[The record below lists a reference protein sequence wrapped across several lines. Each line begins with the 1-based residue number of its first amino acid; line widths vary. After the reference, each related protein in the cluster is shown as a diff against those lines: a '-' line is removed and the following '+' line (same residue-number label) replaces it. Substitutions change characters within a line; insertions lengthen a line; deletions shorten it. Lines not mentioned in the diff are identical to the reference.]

1 MMKQINPVTQYEVEE
16 GVAVITLDY
25 PPVNALSVAIM
36 EGLYDA
42 FDLALGDGAVTAI
55 VLTCAGRTFIAGAD
69 IKNINNA
76 EVRPRIDFFELQERI
91 EASAKP
97 SVAAIHG
104 TALGGGLEVAMTLSY
119 RVAVP
124 SARFGLPEVKLG
136 LLPGGGG
143 TQRLTR
149 LVGARDALD
158 MMTTGEM
165 IDAAEAQHIGLID
178 GIVPEGELREAAVAF
193 ARRTVA
199 ENSAIKRIRDIEA
212 KVAADRGK
220 PEIFAA
226 YRKANAKRLRNLDAA
241 EKIIQTVEAAVNS
254 VTFDEGLLAERTLFQ
269 TVLGSEQNR
278 ALLHNFFAE
287 RQAAK
292 VADLPAG
299 TAVLPIAAIGVVGA
313 GTMGRGIA
321 LVFINAG
328 FPVTLLESNAGALEK
343 AVSLMRASY
352 DGQIKRGKI
361 TAAEVGSR
369 MALLRPTTEFADLAE
384 ADLVIEAIFED
395 MAAKEALFRQLS
407 GLVKSSAILATNTS
421 YLSIDAMAEAS
432 GRPGQ
437 VIGMH
442 FFSPAHIM
450 KLLEVVRGER
460 TSPEVIATVM
470 KLAGRLG
477 KVPVLAREC
486 HGFIGNRMMRMRREA
501 AERLV
506 LAGAE
511 PIQVDAVL
519 EDFGFPMGPFAMSD
533 MAGLDVGWSA
543 AKSTGS
549 TAKEVLCEAG
559 RFGQKNLAGYYDY
572 DEQRNRTPSPVAN
585 GLLRRLA
592 EKLGIAQK
600 QYSAAEVLE
609 LLLFPA
615 INEGARILEEGIA
628 QRASDIDV
636 VWINGYGFP
645 AYRGGPMYW
654 ADQVGLDRVLARV
667 EELHRLYGDWI
678 KPSELLRTLV
688 REGRTFGQAYP

>member
-1 MMKQINPVTQYEVEE
+1 MTQINPVTHY
-16 GVAVITLDY
+16 AVKDGIAIVTTNY
-25 PPVNALSVAIM
+25 PPVNALSVEVI
-36 EGLYDA
+36 EGLFHA
-42 FDLALGDGAVTAI
+42 FDRALGDAAVNAI
-55 VLTCAGRTFIAGAD
+55 VLICDGRTFIAGAD

-76 EVRPRIDFFELQERI
+76 QARPQVDFFELQNRI
-91 EASAKP
+91 ETSAKP

-104 TALGGGLEVAMTLSY
+104 TALGGGLEVAMTLGY

-149 LVGARDALD
+149 LVGAREALD
-158 MMTTGEM
+158 MMTTGQM
-165 IDAAEAQHIGLID
+165 IDAAQAHRIGLID
-178 GIVPEGELREAAVAF
+178 EIVTEGDLRHAAVAF
-193 ARRTVA
+193 ARQIVA
-199 ENSAIKRIRDIEA
+199 QGSPVKRISDIED

-220 PEIFAA
+220 PGLFAD

-241 EKIIQTVEAAVNS
+241 EKIIQAVEAAVNAG
-254 VTFDEGLLAERTLFQ
+254 TFAQGLATERALFQ
-269 TVLGSEQNR
+269 TVCGSDQNK
-278 ALLHNFFAE
+278 ALLHGFFAE
-287 RQAAK
+287 HEAAK
-292 VADLPAG
+292 IADLPRD
-299 TAVLPIAAIGVVGA
+299 TAALPIASAGVIGA

-321 LVFINAG
+321 LVFLNAG
-328 FPVTLLESNAGALEK
+328 LPVTLVETNATALDK
-343 AVSLMRASY
+343 AVSLMRASF

-361 TAAEVGSR
+361 TTAEVDTR
-369 MALLRPTTEFADLAE
+369 MALLRPTTDMADLAG

-395 MAAKEALFRQLS
+395 MAVKQALFQQLA
-407 GLVKSSAILATNTS
+407 GLAKPSAILATNTS
-421 YLSIDAMAEAS
+421 YLSIDAMAQAS
-432 GRPGQ
+432 GRAEQ
-437 VIGMH
+437 FIGMH

-450 KLLEVVRGER
+450 KLLEVVRGTR
-460 TSPEVIATVM
+460 TSAQVIATVM
-470 KLAGRLG
+470 QLAGKLD
-477 KVPVLAREC
+477 KIPVLAREC

-511 PIQVDAVL
+511 PVQVDDVL
-519 EDFGFPMGPFAMSD
+519 QDFGFPMGPFAMSD

-543 AKSTGS
+543 EKSTSS

-559 RFGQKNLAGYYDY
+559 RFGQKNKAGYFDY
-572 DEQRNRTPSPVAN
+572 DDQRNRTPSPVAN
-585 GLLRRLA
+585 ALLKGLA
-592 EKLGIAQK
+592 ERLGIAQQ
-600 QYSAAEVLE
+600 QYDGAQVLE

-654 ADQVGLDRVLARV
+654 ADQVGLDRVLSRV
-667 EELHRLYGDWI
+667 EDLHRQYGDWI
-678 KPSELLRTLV
+678 KPSELLKTLV
-688 REGRTFGQAYP
+688 AEGRTFGQAYP

>member
-1 MMKQINPVTQYEVEE
+1 MTQINPVTHYAVED
-16 GVAVITLDY
+16 GIAIVTTNY
-25 PPVNALSVAIM
+25 PPVNALSVEVI
-36 EGLYDA
+36 EGLFHA
-42 FDLALGDGAVTAI
+42 FDRALGDAAVNAI
-55 VLTCAGRTFIAGAD
+55 VLICDGRTFIAGAD

-76 EVRPRIDFFELQERI
+76 QARPQVDFFELQNRI
-91 EASAKP
+91 ETSAKP

-104 TALGGGLEVAMTLSY
+104 TALGGGLEVAMTLGY

-149 LVGARDALD
+149 LVGAREALD
-158 MMTTGEM
+158 MMTTGQM
-165 IDAAEAQHIGLID
+165 IDAAQAHRIGLID
-178 GIVPEGELREAAVAF
+178 EIVTEGDLRHAAVAF
-193 ARRTVA
+193 ARKIVA
-199 ENSAIKRIRDIEA
+199 QGSPVKRISDIED

-220 PEIFAA
+220 PGLFAD

-241 EKIIQTVEAAVNS
+241 EKIIQAVEAAVNAG
-254 VTFDEGLLAERTLFQ
+254 TFAQGLATERALFQ
-269 TVLGSEQNR
+269 TVCGSDQNK
-278 ALLHNFFAE
+278 ALLHGFFAE
-287 RQAAK
+287 HEAAK
-292 VADLPAG
+292 IADLPRD
-299 TAVLPIAAIGVVGA
+299 TAALPIASAGVIGA

-321 LVFINAG
+321 LVFLNAG
-328 FPVTLLESNAGALEK
+328 LPVTLVETNATALDK
-343 AVSLMRASY
+343 AVSLMRASF

-361 TAAEVGSR
+361 TTAEVDTR
-369 MALLRPTTEFADLAE
+369 MALLRPTTDMADLAG

-395 MAAKEALFRQLS
+395 MAVKQALFQQLA
-407 GLVKSSAILATNTS
+407 GLAKPSAILATNTS
-421 YLSIDAMAEAS
+421 YLSIDAMAQAS
-432 GRPGQ
+432 GRPEQ
-437 VIGMH
+437 FIGMH

-450 KLLEVVRGER
+450 KLLEVVRGTR
-460 TSPEVIATVM
+460 TSAQVIATVM
-470 KLAGRLG
+470 QLAGKLD
-477 KVPVLAREC
+477 KIPVLAREC

-511 PIQVDAVL
+511 PVQVDDVL
-519 EDFGFPMGPFAMSD
+519 QDFGFPMGPFAMSD

-543 AKSTGS
+543 EKSTSS

-559 RFGQKNLAGYYDY
+559 RFGQKNKAGYFDY
-572 DEQRNRTPSPVAN
+572 DDQRNRTPSPVAN
-585 GLLRRLA
+585 ALLKGLA
-592 EKLGIAQK
+592 ERLGIAQQ
-600 QYSAAEVLE
+600 QYDGAQVLE

-654 ADQVGLDRVLARV
+654 ADQVGLDRVLSRV
-667 EELHRLYGDWI
+667 EDLHRQYGDWI
-678 KPSELLRTLV
+678 KPSELLKTLV
-688 REGRTFGQAYP
+688 AEGRTFGQAYP

>member
-1 MMKQINPVTQYEVEE
+1 MTQINPVTHYAVED
-16 GVAVITLDY
+16 GIAIVTTNY
-25 PPVNALSVAIM
+25 PPVNALSVEVI
-36 EGLYDA
+36 EGLFHA
-42 FDLALGDGAVTAI
+42 FDRALGDAAVNAI
-55 VLTCAGRTFIAGAD
+55 VLICDGRTFIAGAD

-76 EVRPRIDFFELQERI
+76 QARPQVDFFELQNRI
-91 EASAKP
+91 ETSAKP

-104 TALGGGLEVAMTLSY
+104 TALGGGLEVAMTLGY

-149 LVGARDALD
+149 LVGAREALD
-158 MMTTGEM
+158 MMTTGQM
-165 IDAAEAQHIGLID
+165 IDAAQAHRIGLID
-178 GIVPEGELREAAVAF
+178 EIVTEGDLRHAAVAF
-193 ARRTVA
+193 ARQIVA
-199 ENSAIKRIRDIEA
+199 QGSPVKRISDIED

-220 PEIFAA
+220 PGLFAD

-241 EKIIQTVEAAVNS
+241 EKIIQAVEAAVNAG
-254 VTFDEGLLAERTLFQ
+254 TFAQGLATERALFQ
-269 TVLGSEQNR
+269 TVCGSDQNK
-278 ALLHNFFAE
+278 ALLHGFFAE
-287 RQAAK
+287 RQAAEI
-292 VADLPAG
+292 ADLPRD
-299 TAVLPIAAIGVVGA
+299 TAALPIASAGVIGA

-321 LVFINAG
+321 LVFLNAG
-328 FPVTLLESNAGALEK
+328 LPVTLVETNATALDK
-343 AVSLMRASY
+343 AVSLMRASF

-361 TAAEVGSR
+361 TTAEVDTR
-369 MALLRPTTEFADLAE
+369 MALLRPTTDMADLAG

-395 MAAKEALFRQLS
+395 MAVKQALFQQLA
-407 GLVKSSAILATNTS
+407 GLAKPSAILATNTS
-421 YLSIDAMAEAS
+421 YLSIDAMAQAS
-432 GRPGQ
+432 GRPEQ
-437 VIGMH
+437 FIGMH

-450 KLLEVVRGER
+450 KLLEVVRGTR
-460 TSPEVIATVM
+460 TSAQVIATVM
-470 KLAGRLG
+470 QLAGKLD
-477 KVPVLAREC
+477 KIPVLAREC

-511 PIQVDAVL
+511 PVQVDDVL
-519 EDFGFPMGPFAMSD
+519 QDFGFPMGPFAMSD

-543 AKSTGS
+543 EKSTSS

-559 RFGQKNLAGYYDY
+559 RFGQKNKAGYFDY
-572 DEQRNRTPSPVAN
+572 DDQRNRTPSPVAN
-585 GLLRRLA
+585 ALLKGLA
-592 EKLGIAQK
+592 ERLGIAQQ
-600 QYSAAEVLE
+600 QYDGAQVLE

-654 ADQVGLDRVLARV
+654 ADQVGLDRVLSRV
-667 EELHRLYGDWI
+667 EDLHRQYGDWI
-678 KPSELLRTLV
+678 KPSELLKTLV
-688 REGRTFGQAYP
+688 AEGRTFGQAYP

>member
-1 MMKQINPVTQYEVEE
+1 MTQINPVTHYAVED
-16 GVAVITLDY
+16 GIAIVTTNY
-25 PPVNALSVAIM
+25 PPVNALSVEVI
-36 EGLYDA
+36 EGLFHA
-42 FDLALGDGAVTAI
+42 FDRALGDAAVNAI
-55 VLTCAGRTFIAGAD
+55 VLICDGRTFIAGAD

-76 EVRPRIDFFELQERI
+76 QARPQVDFFELQNRI
-91 EASAKP
+91 ETSAKP

-104 TALGGGLEVAMTLSY
+104 TALGGGLEVAMTLGY

-149 LVGARDALD
+149 LVGAREALD
-158 MMTTGEM
+158 MMTTGQM
-165 IDAAEAQHIGLID
+165 IDAAQAHRIGLID
-178 GIVPEGELREAAVAF
+178 EIVTEGDLRHAAVAF
-193 ARRTVA
+193 ARQIVA
-199 ENSAIKRIRDIEA
+199 QGSPVKRISDIED

-220 PEIFAA
+220 PGLFAD

-241 EKIIQTVEAAVNS
+241 EKIIQAVEAAVNAG
-254 VTFDEGLLAERTLFQ
+254 TFAQGLATERALFQ
-269 TVLGSEQNR
+269 TVCGSDQNK
-278 ALLHNFFAE
+278 ALLHGFFAE
-287 RQAAK
+287 RQAAEI
-292 VADLPAG
+292 ADLPRD
-299 TAVLPIAAIGVVGA
+299 TAALPIASAGVIGA

-321 LVFINAG
+321 LVFLNAG
-328 FPVTLLESNAGALEK
+328 LPVTLVETNATALDK
-343 AVSLMRASY
+343 AVSLMRASF

-361 TAAEVGSR
+361 TTAEVDTR
-369 MALLRPTTEFADLAE
+369 MALLRPTTDMADLAG

-395 MAAKEALFRQLS
+395 MAVKQALFQQLA
-407 GLVKSSAILATNTS
+407 GLVKPSAILATNTS
-421 YLSIDAMAEAS
+421 YLSIDAMAQAS
-432 GRPGQ
+432 GRPEQ
-437 VIGMH
+437 FIGMH

-450 KLLEVVRGER
+450 KLLEVVRGTR
-460 TSPEVIATVM
+460 TSAQVIATVM
-470 KLAGRLG
+470 QLAGKLD
-477 KVPVLAREC
+477 KIPVLAREC

-511 PIQVDAVL
+511 PVQVDDVL
-519 EDFGFPMGPFAMSD
+519 QDFGFPMGPFAMSD

-543 AKSTGS
+543 EKSTSS

-559 RFGQKNLAGYYDY
+559 RFGQKNKAGYFDY
-572 DEQRNRTPSPVAN
+572 DDQRNRTPSPVAN
-585 GLLRRLA
+585 ALLKGLA
-592 EKLGIAQK
+592 ERLGIAQQ
-600 QYSAAEVLE
+600 QYDGAQVLE

-654 ADQVGLDRVLARV
+654 ADQVGLDRVLSRV
-667 EELHRLYGDWI
+667 EDLHRQYGDWI
-678 KPSELLRTLV
+678 KPSELLKTLV
-688 REGRTFGQAYP
+688 AEGRTFGQAYP

>member
-1 MMKQINPVTQYEVEE
+1 MTQINPVTHYAVED
-16 GVAVITLDY
+16 GIAIVTTNY
-25 PPVNALSVAIM
+25 PPVNALSVEVI
-36 EGLYDA
+36 EGLFHA
-42 FDLALGDGAVTAI
+42 FDRALGDAAVNAI
-55 VLTCAGRTFIAGAD
+55 VLICDGRTFIAGAD

-76 EVRPRIDFFELQERI
+76 QARPQVDFFELQNRI
-91 EASAKP
+91 ETSAKP

-104 TALGGGLEVAMTLSY
+104 TALGGGLEIAMTLGY

-149 LVGARDALD
+149 LVGAREALD
-158 MMTTGEM
+158 MMTTGQM
-165 IDAAEAQHIGLID
+165 IDAAQAHRIGLID
-178 GIVPEGELREAAVAF
+178 EIVTEGDLRHAAVAF
-193 ARRTVA
+193 ARQIVA
-199 ENSAIKRIRDIEA
+199 QGSPVKRISDIDD

-220 PEIFAA
+220 PGLFAD

-241 EKIIQTVEAAVNS
+241 EKIIQAVEAAVNAG
-254 VTFDEGLLAERTLFQ
+254 TFAQGLATERALFQ
-269 TVLGSEQNR
+269 TVCGSDQNK
-278 ALLHNFFAE
+278 ALLHGFFAE
-287 RQAAK
+287 QEAAK
-292 VADLPAG
+292 IADLPRD
-299 TAVLPIAAIGVVGA
+299 TAALPIASAGVIGA

-321 LVFINAG
+321 LVFLNAG
-328 FPVTLLESNAGALEK
+328 LPVTLVETNATALDK
-343 AVSLMRASY
+343 AVSLMRASF

-361 TAAEVGSR
+361 TTAEVDTR
-369 MALLRPTTEFADLAE
+369 MALLRPTTDMADLTG

-395 MAAKEALFRQLS
+395 MAVKQALFQQLA
-407 GLVKSSAILATNTS
+407 GLVKPSAILATNTS
-421 YLSIDAMAEAS
+421 YLSIDAMAQAS
-432 GRPGQ
+432 GRAEQ
-437 VIGMH
+437 FIGMH

-450 KLLEVVRGER
+450 KLLEVVRGAR
-460 TSPEVIATVM
+460 TSAQVIATVM
-470 KLAGRLG
+470 QLAGKLD
-477 KVPVLAREC
+477 KIPVLAREC

-511 PIQVDAVL
+511 PVQVDDVL
-519 EDFGFPMGPFAMSD
+519 QDFGFPMGPFAMSD

-543 AKSTGS
+543 EKSTSS

-559 RFGQKNLAGYYDY
+559 RFGQKNKAGYFDY
-572 DEQRNRTPSPVAN
+572 DDQRNRTPSPVAN
-585 GLLRRLA
+585 ALLKGLA
-592 EKLGIAQK
+592 ERLGIAQQ
-600 QYSAAEVLE
+600 QYDGAQVLE

-654 ADQVGLDRVLARV
+654 ADQVGLDRVLSRV
-667 EELHRLYGDWI
+667 EDLHRQYGDWI
-678 KPSELLRTLV
+678 KPSELLKTLV
-688 REGRTFGQAYP
+688 AEGRTFGQAYP

>member
-1 MMKQINPVTQYEVEE
+1 MTQINPVTHYAVED
-16 GVAVITLDY
+16 GIAIVTTNY
-25 PPVNALSVAIM
+25 PPVNALSVEVI
-36 EGLYDA
+36 EGLFHA
-42 FDLALGDGAVTAI
+42 FDRALGDAAVNAI
-55 VLTCAGRTFIAGAD
+55 VLICDGRTFIAGAD

-76 EVRPRIDFFELQERI
+76 QARPQVDFFELQNRI
-91 EASAKP
+91 ETSAKP

-104 TALGGGLEVAMTLSY
+104 TALGGGLEIAMTLGY

-149 LVGARDALD
+149 LVGAREALD
-158 MMTTGEM
+158 MMTTGQM
-165 IDAAEAQHIGLID
+165 IDAAQAHRIGLID
-178 GIVPEGELREAAVAF
+178 EIVTEGDLRHAAVAF
-193 ARRTVA
+193 ARQIVA
-199 ENSAIKRIRDIEA
+199 QGSPVKRISDIDD

-220 PEIFAA
+220 PGLFAD

-241 EKIIQTVEAAVNS
+241 EKIIQAVEAAVNAG
-254 VTFDEGLLAERTLFQ
+254 TFAQGLATERALFQ
-269 TVLGSEQNR
+269 TVCGSDQNK
-278 ALLHNFFAE
+278 ALLHGFFAE
-287 RQAAK
+287 RQAAEI
-292 VADLPAG
+292 ADLPRD
-299 TAVLPIAAIGVVGA
+299 TAALPIASAGVIGA

-321 LVFINAG
+321 LVFLNAG
-328 FPVTLLESNAGALEK
+328 LPVTLVETNATALDK
-343 AVSLMRASY
+343 AVSLMRASF

-361 TAAEVGSR
+361 TTAEVDTR
-369 MALLRPTTEFADLAE
+369 MALLRPTTDMADLTG

-395 MAAKEALFRQLS
+395 MAVKQALFQQLA
-407 GLVKSSAILATNTS
+407 GLVKPSAILATNTS
-421 YLSIDAMAEAS
+421 YLSIDAMAQAS
-432 GRPGQ
+432 GRAEQ
-437 VIGMH
+437 FIGMH

-450 KLLEVVRGER
+450 KLLEVVRGAR
-460 TSPEVIATVM
+460 TSAQVIATVM
-470 KLAGRLG
+470 QLAGKLD
-477 KVPVLAREC
+477 KIPVLAREC

-511 PIQVDAVL
+511 PVQVDDVL
-519 EDFGFPMGPFAMSD
+519 QDFGFPMGPFAMSD

-543 AKSTGS
+543 EKSTSS

-559 RFGQKNLAGYYDY
+559 RFGQKNKAGYFDY
-572 DEQRNRTPSPVAN
+572 DDQRNRTPSPVAN
-585 GLLRRLA
+585 ALLKGLA
-592 EKLGIAQK
+592 ERLGIAQQ
-600 QYSAAEVLE
+600 QYDGAQVLE

-654 ADQVGLDRVLARV
+654 ADQVGLDRVLSRV
-667 EELHRLYGDWI
+667 EDLHRQYGDWI
-678 KPSELLRTLV
+678 KPSELLKTLV
-688 REGRTFGQAYP
+688 AEGRTFGQAYP

>member
-1 MMKQINPVTQYEVEE
+1 MTQINPVTHYAVED
-16 GVAVITLDY
+16 GIAVVTTNY
-25 PPVNALSVAIM
+25 PPVNALSVEVI
-36 EGLYDA
+36 EGLFHA
-42 FDLALGDGAVTAI
+42 FDRALGDAAVNAI
-55 VLTCAGRTFIAGAD
+55 VLICDGRTFIAGAD

-76 EVRPRIDFFELQERI
+76 QARPQVDFFELQNRI
-91 EASAKP
+91 ETSAKP

-104 TALGGGLEVAMTLSY
+104 TALGGGLEVAMTLGY

-149 LVGARDALD
+149 LVGAREALD
-158 MMTTGEM
+158 MMTTGQM
-165 IDAAEAQHIGLID
+165 IDAAQAHRIGLID
-178 GIVPEGELREAAVAF
+178 KIVTEGDLRHAAVAF
-193 ARRTVA
+193 ARQIVA
-199 ENSAIKRIRDIEA
+199 QGSPVKRISDIED

-220 PEIFAA
+220 PGLFAD

-241 EKIIQTVEAAVNS
+241 EKIIQAVEAAVNAG
-254 VTFDEGLLAERTLFQ
+254 TFAQGLATERALFQ
-269 TVLGSEQNR
+269 TVCGSDQNK
-278 ALLHNFFAE
+278 ALLHGFFAE
-287 RQAAK
+287 HEAAK
-292 VADLPAG
+292 IADLPRD
-299 TAVLPIAAIGVVGA
+299 TAALPIASAGVIGA

-321 LVFINAG
+321 LVFLNAG
-328 FPVTLLESNAGALEK
+328 LPVTLVETNATALDK
-343 AVSLMRASY
+343 AVSLMRASF

-361 TAAEVGSR
+361 TTAEVDTR
-369 MALLRPTTEFADLAE
+369 MALLRPTTDMADLAG

-395 MAAKEALFRQLS
+395 MAVKQALFQQLA
-407 GLVKSSAILATNTS
+407 GLVKPSAILATNTS
-421 YLSIDAMAEAS
+421 YLSIDAMAQAS
-432 GRPGQ
+432 GRPEQ
-437 VIGMH
+437 FIGMH

-450 KLLEVVRGER
+450 KLLEVVRGTR
-460 TSPEVIATVM
+460 TSAQVIATVM
-470 KLAGRLG
+470 QLAGKLD
-477 KVPVLAREC
+477 KIPVLAREC

-511 PIQVDAVL
+511 PVQVDDVL
-519 EDFGFPMGPFAMSD
+519 QDFGFPMGPFAMSD

-543 AKSTGS
+543 EKSTSS

-559 RFGQKNLAGYYDY
+559 RFGQKNKAGYFDY
-572 DEQRNRTPSPVAN
+572 DDQRNRTPSPVAN
-585 GLLRRLA
+585 ALLKGLA
-592 EKLGIAQK
+592 ERLGIAQQ
-600 QYSAAEVLE
+600 QYDGAQVLE

-654 ADQVGLDRVLARV
+654 ADQVGLDRVLSRV
-667 EELHRLYGDWI
+667 EDLHRQYGDWI
-678 KPSELLRTLV
+678 KPSELLKTLV
-688 REGRTFGQAYP
+688 AEGRTFGQAYP

>member
-1 MMKQINPVTQYEVEE
+1 MTQINPVTHYAVED
-16 GVAVITLDY
+16 GIAIVTTNY
-25 PPVNALSVAIM
+25 PPVNALSVEVI
-36 EGLYDA
+36 EGLFHA
-42 FDLALGDGAVTAI
+42 FDRALGDAAVNAI
-55 VLTCAGRTFIAGAD
+55 VLICDGRTFIAGAD

-76 EVRPRIDFFELQERI
+76 QARPQVDFFELQNRI
-91 EASAKP
+91 ETSAKP

-104 TALGGGLEVAMTLSY
+104 TALGGGLEVAMTLGY

-149 LVGARDALD
+149 LVGAREALD
-158 MMTTGEM
+158 MMTTGQM
-165 IDAAEAQHIGLID
+165 IDAAQAHRIGLID
-178 GIVPEGELREAAVAF
+178 EIVTEGDLRHAAVAF
-193 ARRTVA
+193 ARQIVA
-199 ENSAIKRIRDIEA
+199 QGSPVKRISDIED

-220 PEIFAA
+220 PDLFAD

-241 EKIIQTVEAAVNS
+241 EKIVQAVEAAVNADS
-254 VTFDEGLLAERTLFQ
+254 FAQGLATERALFQ
-269 TVLGSEQNR
+269 TVCGSDQNK
-278 ALLHNFFAE
+278 ALLHGFFAE
-287 RQAAK
+287 RQAAEI
-292 VADLPAG
+292 ADLPRD
-299 TAVLPIAAIGVVGA
+299 TAALPIASAGVIGA

-321 LVFINAG
+321 LVFLNAG
-328 FPVTLLESNAGALEK
+328 LPVTLVETNATALDK
-343 AVSLMRASY
+343 AVSLMRASF

-361 TAAEVGSR
+361 TTAEVDTR
-369 MALLRPTTEFADLAE
+369 MALLRPTTDMADLAG

-395 MAAKEALFRQLS
+395 MAIKQALFQQLA
-407 GLVKSSAILATNTS
+407 GLVKPSAILATNTS
-421 YLSIDAMAEAS
+421 YLSIDAMAQAS
-432 GRPGQ
+432 GRAEQ
-437 VIGMH
+437 FIGMH

-450 KLLEVVRGER
+450 KLLEVVRGTR
-460 TSPEVIATVM
+460 TSAQVIATVM
-470 KLAGRLG
+470 QLAGKLD
-477 KVPVLAREC
+477 KIPVLAREC

-511 PIQVDAVL
+511 PVQVDDVL
-519 EDFGFPMGPFAMSD
+519 QDFGFPMGPFAMSD

-543 AKSTGS
+543 EKSTSS

-559 RFGQKNLAGYYDY
+559 RFGQKNKAGYFDY
-572 DEQRNRTPSPVAN
+572 DDQRNRTPSPVAN
-585 GLLRRLA
+585 ALLKGLA
-592 EKLGIAQK
+592 ERLGIAQQ
-600 QYSAAEVLE
+600 QYDGAQVLE

-654 ADQVGLDRVLARV
+654 ADQVGLDRVLSRV
-667 EELHRLYGDWI
+667 EDLHRQYGDWI
-678 KPSELLRTLV
+678 KPSELLKTLV
-688 REGRTFGQAYP
+688 AEGRTFGQAYP

>member
-1 MMKQINPVTQYEVEE
+1 MTQINPVTHYAVED
-16 GVAVITLDY
+16 GIAVVTTNY
-25 PPVNALSVAIM
+25 PPVNALSVEVI
-36 EGLYDA
+36 EGLFHA
-42 FDLALGDGAVTAI
+42 FDRALGDAAVNAI
-55 VLTCAGRTFIAGAD
+55 VLICDGRTFIAGAD

-76 EVRPRIDFFELQERI
+76 QARPQVDFFELQNRI
-91 EASAKP
+91 ETSAKP

-104 TALGGGLEVAMTLSY
+104 TALGGGLEVAMTLGY

-149 LVGARDALD
+149 LVGAREALD
-158 MMTTGEM
+158 MMTTGQM
-165 IDAAEAQHIGLID
+165 IDAAQAHRIGLID
-178 GIVPEGELREAAVAF
+178 EIVTEGDLRHAAVAF
-193 ARRTVA
+193 ARKIVA
-199 ENSAIKRIRDIEA
+199 QGSPVKRISDIED

-220 PEIFAA
+220 PGLFAD

-241 EKIIQTVEAAVNS
+241 EKIIQAVEAAVNADS
-254 VTFDEGLLAERTLFQ
+254 FAQGLATERALFQ
-269 TVLGSEQNR
+269 TVCGSDQNK
-278 ALLHNFFAE
+278 ALLHGFFAE
-287 RQAAK
+287 HEAAK
-292 VADLPAG
+292 IADLPRD
-299 TAVLPIAAIGVVGA
+299 TAALPIASAGVIGA

-321 LVFINAG
+321 LVFLNAG
-328 FPVTLLESNAGALEK
+328 LPVTLVETNATALDK
-343 AVSLMRASY
+343 AVSLMRASF

-361 TAAEVGSR
+361 TTAEVDTR
-369 MALLRPTTEFADLAE
+369 MALLRPTTDMADLAG

-395 MAAKEALFRQLS
+395 MAVKQALFQQLA
-407 GLVKSSAILATNTS
+407 GLVKPSAILATNTS
-421 YLSIDAMAEAS
+421 YLSIDAMAQAS
-432 GRPGQ
+432 GRAEQ
-437 VIGMH
+437 FIGMH

-450 KLLEVVRGER
+450 KLLEVVRGTR
-460 TSPEVIATVM
+460 TSAQVIATVM
-470 KLAGRLG
+470 QLAGKLD
-477 KVPVLAREC
+477 KIPVLAREC

-511 PIQVDAVL
+511 PVQVDDVL
-519 EDFGFPMGPFAMSD
+519 QDFGFPMGPFAMSD

-543 AKSTGS
+543 EKSTSS

-559 RFGQKNLAGYYDY
+559 RFGQKNKAGYFDY
-572 DEQRNRTPSPVAN
+572 DDQRNRTPSPVAN
-585 GLLRRLA
+585 ALLKGLA
-592 EKLGIAQK
+592 ERLGIAQQ
-600 QYSAAEVLE
+600 QYDGAQVLE

-654 ADQVGLDRVLARV
+654 ADQVGLDRVLSRV
-667 EELHRLYGDWI
+667 EDLHRQYGDWI
-678 KPSELLRTLV
+678 KPSELLKTLV
-688 REGRTFGQAYP
+688 AEGRTFGQAYP

>member
-1 MMKQINPVTQYEVEE
+1 MTQINPVTHYAVED
-16 GVAVITLDY
+16 GIAIVTTNY
-25 PPVNALSVAIM
+25 PPVNALSVEVI
-36 EGLYDA
+36 EGLFHA
-42 FDLALGDGAVTAI
+42 FDRALGDAAVNAI
-55 VLTCAGRTFIAGAD
+55 VLICDGRTFIAGAD

-76 EVRPRIDFFELQERI
+76 QARPQVDFFELQNRI
-91 EASAKP
+91 ETSAKP

-104 TALGGGLEVAMTLSY
+104 TALGGGLEIAMTLGY

-149 LVGARDALD
+149 LVGAREALD
-158 MMTTGEM
+158 MMTTGQM
-165 IDAAEAQHIGLID
+165 IDAAQAHRIGLID
-178 GIVPEGELREAAVAF
+178 EIVTEGDLRHAAVAF
-193 ARRTVA
+193 ARQIVA
-199 ENSAIKRIRDIEA
+199 QGSPVKRISDIED

-220 PEIFAA
+220 PGLFAD

-241 EKIIQTVEAAVNS
+241 EKIIQAVEAAVNAGS
-254 VTFDEGLLAERTLFQ
+254 FAQGLATERALFQ
-269 TVLGSEQNR
+269 TVCGSDQNK
-278 ALLHNFFAE
+278 ALLHGFFAE
-287 RQAAK
+287 QEAAK
-292 VADLPAG
+292 IADLPRD
-299 TAVLPIAAIGVVGA
+299 TAALPIASAGVIGA

-321 LVFINAG
+321 LVFLNAG
-328 FPVTLLESNAGALEK
+328 LPVTLVETNATALDK
-343 AVSLMRASY
+343 AVSLMRASF

-361 TAAEVGSR
+361 TTAEVDTR
-369 MALLRPTTEFADLAE
+369 MALLRPTTDMADLTG

-395 MAAKEALFRQLS
+395 MAVKQALFQQLA
-407 GLVKSSAILATNTS
+407 GLVKPSAILATNTS
-421 YLSIDAMAEAS
+421 YLSIDAMAQAS
-432 GRPGQ
+432 GRAEQ
-437 VIGMH
+437 FIGMH

-450 KLLEVVRGER
+450 KLLEVVRGTR
-460 TSPEVIATVM
+460 TSAQVIATVM
-470 KLAGRLG
+470 QLAGKLD
-477 KVPVLAREC
+477 KIPVLAREC

-511 PIQVDAVL
+511 PVQVDDVL
-519 EDFGFPMGPFAMSD
+519 QDFGFPMGPFAMSD

-543 AKSTGS
+543 EKSTSS

-559 RFGQKNLAGYYDY
+559 RFGQKNKAGYFDY
-572 DEQRNRTPSPVAN
+572 DDQRNRTPSPVAN
-585 GLLRRLA
+585 ALLKGLA
-592 EKLGIAQK
+592 ERLGIAQQ
-600 QYSAAEVLE
+600 QYDGAQVLE

-654 ADQVGLDRVLARV
+654 ADQVGLDRVLSRV
-667 EELHRLYGDWI
+667 EDLHRQYGDWI
-678 KPSELLRTLV
+678 KPSELLKTLV
-688 REGRTFGQAYP
+688 AEGRTFGQAYP